1 MKLVPATDLAR
12 RVGALCKRRPG
23 TPWDPKE
30 IRVYKRL
37 VKAGFYKDPDDLL
50 LVEQYY
56 AFQRKKGDNGFH
68 RRKLYTYLNNAAGEL
83 DAARDWR
90 ERHPL
95 KPAIRTIIPMPL
107 LPSEPPKPLTPEE
120 QQRTEAFCLE
130 MLRRDPDNK
139 TWQKQV
145 SAFRQQKQ
153 VLN

>member
-1 MKLVPATDLAR
+1 MKLVPETDLAR
-12 RVGALCKRRPG
+12 RVGALCKRRPD

-37 VKAGFYKDPDDLL
+37 VKAGFYKNPDDLL

-90 ERHPL
+90 EQHPL
-95 KPAIRTIIPMPL
+95 KPEPRKIIQMPPVPSAPPEPM
-107 LPSEPPKPLTPEE
+107 TPEE
-120 QQRTEAFCLE
+120 EQTRDRFLEDLRQRQQYR
-130 MLRRDPDNK
+130 
-139 TWQKQV
+139 
-145 SAFRQQKQ
+145 SAFDRIRDEMKG
-153 VLN
+153 